1 MLQIISNSILKF
13 KNIFYS
19 SIVVLIIVGHF
30 SISDAFAYIDPSSG
44 TLIIQMLAGAL
55 IGVGI
60 TLKLYWEK
68 IKMKFLK

>member
-1 MLQIISNSILKF
+1 M
-13 KNIFYS
+13 
-19 SIVVLIIVGHF
+19 VVGHF

-55 IGVGI
+55 IGAGI
-60 TLKLYWEK
+60 AIRVYWQK

>member
-1 MLQIISNSILKF
+1 MKF

-19 SIVVLIIVGHF
+19 SIAVLIIVGHF

-55 IGVGI
+55 IGGGI
-60 TLKLYWEK
+60 AIRVYWQK

>member
-1 MLQIISNSILKF
+1 M
-13 KNIFYS
+13 
-19 SIVVLIIVGHF
+19 IVGHL

-55 IGVGI
+55 IGGGI
-60 TLKLYWEK
+60 AIRVYWQK

>member
-1 MLQIISNSILKF
+1 MII
-13 KNIFYS
+13 
-19 SIVVLIIVGHF
+19 GHL

-55 IGVGI
+55 IGAGI
-60 TLKLYWEK
+60 AIRVYWQK

>member
-1 MLQIISNSILKF
+1 LKF

-19 SIVVLIIVGHF
+19 FIASLIIVGHF
-30 SISDAFAYIDPSSG
+30 SISNAFAYIDPSSG

-55 IGVGI
+55 IGGGI
-60 TLKLYWEK
+60 AIKVYWEK

>member
-1 MLQIISNSILKF
+1 MKF

-19 SIVVLIIVGHF
+19 SIAVLIIVGHF
-30 SISDAFAYIDPSSG
+30 SISDAFAYIDPNSG

>member
-1 MLQIISNSILKF
+1 M
-13 KNIFYS
+13 
-19 SIVVLIIVGHF
+19 IVSHL

-55 IGVGI
+55 IGAGI
-60 TLKLYWEK
+60 AIRVYWQK